1 MTSTKLSNNSSDID
15 DITDQEIDDIANSVT
30 DDDILGAYDSDELME
45 VPDDLDESAI
55 ELNEILSRA
64 ARIKAK
70 ATMRRSEVKRDRKKK
85 IALKRKSNNA
95 LLLKRARRLAIKAM
109 KVKLTKK
116 TAGAMSYNDKVRVE
130 KIIARRRV
138 MIDRVAKKL
147 LPRVRKIEQ
156 TRLTH
161 AKYTK

>member
-1 MTSTKLSNNSSDID
+1 MDEL
-15 DITDQEIDDIANSVT
+15 DITDQEIDEIANSIS
-30 DDDILGAYDSDELME
+30 DDDILGAYENDELME
-45 VPDDLDESAI
+45 VPDELDESAI
-55 ELNEILSRA
+55 DLNEILSRA

-95 LLLKRARRLAIKAM
+95 VLLKRARRLAIKAM
-109 KVKLTKK
+109 KQKITKK
-116 TAGAMSYNDKVRVE
+116 AADSMSYSDKVRVE
-130 KIIARRRV
+130 KIIAKRRI
-138 MIDRVAKKL
+138 MIDRVARKL
-147 LPRVRKIEQ
+147 LPRIRKIEQ

>member
-1 MTSTKLSNNSSDID
+1 MNDLEISE
-15 DITDQEIDDIANSVT
+15 QEIDDIVNSIS
-30 DDDILGAYDSDELME
+30 DDDILSVYSDDEMMEIPDELE
-45 VPDDLDESAI
+45 ESAI

-70 ATMRRSEVKRDRKKK
+70 ATMRRSEVKRDRKRK

-109 KVKLTKK
+109 KIKITKK
-116 TAGAMSYNDKVRVE
+116 APGAMTYNDKVRVE
-130 KIIARRRV
+130 RIVAKRRA

>member
-1 MTSTKLSNNSSDID
+1 MDDL
-15 DITDQEIDDIANSVT
+15 DITDAEIDEIAASIS
-30 DDDILGAYDSDELME
+30 DEDILDAYEDSELMSIPDE
-45 VPDDLDESAI
+45 VSESVI
-55 ELNEILSRA
+55 ELSEILSRA

-95 LLLKRARRLAIKAM
+95 QLLKRARRLAIKAM
-109 KVKLTKK
+109 KQKLAKK
-116 TAGAMSYNDKVRVE
+116 SVGAMSFTDKVRVE
-130 KIIARRRV
+130 KIIARRKV
-138 MIDRVAKKL
+138 VIDRVARKL

-161 AKYTK
+161 SKYTK